1 MVHDKHMLRHQHPP
15 PQAWLF
21 QRPCQRLL
29 VTSVCIATCNKGE
42 QHTFIFLFWS
52 QVGYNIVHVVRYNVA
67 LFSLPGN
74 SLDDDSGHLCDGPT
88 FWVIE
93 RTLRMIQTSQGSDFF
108 LRNCGLV
115 W

>member
-67 LFSLPGN
+67 LFSLQEKWRVHIP
-74 SLDDDSGHLCDGPT
+74 
-88 FWVIE
+88 E
-93 RTLRMIQTSQGSDFF
+93 RRMGK
-108 LRNCGLV
+108 GEV
-115 W
+115 E